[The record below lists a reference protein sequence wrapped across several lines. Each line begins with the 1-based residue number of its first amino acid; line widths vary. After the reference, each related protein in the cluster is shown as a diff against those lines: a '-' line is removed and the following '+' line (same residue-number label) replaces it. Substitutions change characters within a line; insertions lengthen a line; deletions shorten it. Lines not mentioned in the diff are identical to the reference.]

1 MLEDRGAGDI
11 WYYCVTWSY
20 HPHYQTLQ
28 LEITTAVQSCSGQWT
43 NGHQT
48 SSKLRILNSWK
59 HRIVCLI
66 FCFSSRNLPFKIQPN
81 RSYQSGL
88 APPEYVDQIFWLCKY
103 WLGFKLHGNGRIRL
117 KRWWATFLS
126 IFIFLDMKYFQIL
139 TDTIWTDLI
148 STQSNH
154 F

>member
-1 MLEDRGAGDI
+1 MTSVGGSWCWWHLVLLCNVILSSSLPDI
-11 WYYCVTWSY
+11 ATWDN
-20 HPHYQTLQ
+20 HPSS
-28 LEITTAVQSCSGQWT
+28 VNNWT
-43 NGHQT
+43 SDIISAQNIEHL
-48 SSKLRILNSWK
+48 KALNSLFK
-59 HRIVCLI
+59 VPL
-66 FCFSSRNLPFKIQPN
+66 FLLTKPSFKIQPN

-139 TDTIWTDLI
+139 THTIWTDLI
-148 STQSNH
+148 PTQSNH